1 MVSDLIGSFTQ
12 PVYAT
17 ETALVAGPILS
28 GWYSICQT
36 EDNTIFDRSIYRWSE
51 VCMQKLSPVHFARR
65 TTQGLCSAL
74 PIPMVNR
81 KVGVLVSINQYTF
94 IEGSSSVN
102 DDMLIILHAMYVE
115 LITVGHTW

>member
-1 MVSDLIGSFTQ
+1 
-12 PVYAT
+12 
-17 ETALVAGPILS
+17 
-28 GWYSICQT
+28 
-36 EDNTIFDRSIYRWSE
+36 
-51 VCMQKLSPVHFARR
+51 
-65 TTQGLCSAL
+65 
-74 PIPMVNR
+74 MVNR